1 MGNAYANFQKALAA
15 LNIGTLSPTDRAD
28 AEKKIRDVALYFSNS
43 LSGVS
48 NSHFRNYQLSA
59 GLLISLLD
67 KDSGGKEISGW
78 PKAPKE
84 AEILAKLK

>member
-1 MGNAYANFQKALAA
+1 MGNAYANFQKALSA
-15 LNIGTLSPTDRAD
+15 LSMGTLSSADRAD

-67 KDSGGKEISGW
+67 KDSKGKDISGW
-78 PKAPKE
+78 PKMPTE
-84 AEILAKLK
+84 TEILAKFK

>member
-1 MGNAYANFQKALAA
+1 MGNAYANFQKALSS

-59 GLLISLLD
+59 GLLISLLE
-67 KDSGGKEISGW
+67 KDSKGKEISGW
-78 PKAPKE
+78 PKVPTE
-84 AEILAKLK
+84 TEILIKLK